1 MLNFAFKIFIAK
13 YLIGFLI
20 KNNYVIA
27 TYISID
33 LSIVVNI

>member
-1 MLNFAFKIFIAK
+1 MHNFAFKIGIAK

-20 KNNYVIA
+20 KNKHVIA

-33 LSIVVNI
+33 LFIVLNI